1 MVANAAVNADDVVT
15 NDEDNKDIE
24 CLVLHEVANV
34 AVKTDEVSTDEEDNK
49 TIDVLVPH
57 EIVSTLVK
65 AEVDT
70 RKQRGQRGIT
80 LKTEEDDTNTEK
92 HKDNFDL
99 IAGDFEVTCN

>member
-1 MVANAAVNADDVVT
+1 MVANAAVNA
-15 NDEDNKDIE
+15 
-24 CLVLHEVANV
+24 ANV

-49 TIDVLVPH
+49 TIDDLVPH

-65 AEVDT
+65 AKVDT

-92 HKDNFDL
+92 HKDNDDL